1 MPLLGALLGHC
12 WVPLLGCHGR
22 VPLLGASMVGYQ
34 RLVYLFTYVLQCN
47 ISSYVTFWLK

>member
-12 WVPLLGCHGR
+12 WASLLGCHGR

-34 RLVYLFTYVLQCN
+34 LWWLGA
-47 ISSYVTFWLK
+47 ISVCHGRVGDRIWNE